1 MSLRLETSSALRE
14 KRLERLLAARGLRRD
29 DERLAGLVEDAV
41 LVGSLALS
49 GTQVSWDEAR
59 AGSRGSPPALVALR
73 QARAAVPPSAP
84 LSVAAIL
91 AWHGAIAGPS
101 GFRRRE
107 LAPED
112 PRPAA
117 QPPPRG
123 APVAFVES
131 RLAELAGW
139 LEAAGGAELK
149 ADEKAALALARVVE
163 IRPFDD
169 ANGRVSRLAAAH
181 LMRRAGLPP
190 PILVAGD
197 EPRLRQ
203 ALAAAFRLETGPL
216 VTLVREASGRALA
229 VMEQSLERGLV

>member
-49 GTQVSWDEAR
+49 GTPVSWDEAR
-59 AGSRGSPPALVALR
+59 AGSHGSPPALVALR

-107 LAPED
+107 
-112 PRPAA
+112 

-123 APVAFVES
+123 APVAFIES
-131 RLAELAGW
+131 RLAELAAW

>member
-59 AGSRGSPPALVALR
+59 AGSQPALVALR

-84 LSVAAIL
+84 LTVAAIL
-91 AWHGAIAGPS
+91 AWHGAVAGPS

-107 LAPED
+107 PAPED

-117 QPPPRG
+117 QTPPRG
-123 APVAFVES
+123 APVAFIES
-131 RLAELAGW
+131 RLADLAAW
-139 LEAAGGAELK
+139 LEAAGGAELT
-149 ADEKAALALARVVE
+149 ADEKAAVALARVVE

-216 VTLVREASGRALA
+216 VELVREASGRALA